1 MTDSRPSPR
10 RSSTLLAALSRA
22 APADLVA
29 DEVRFSSPFADY
41 AGRADVLHLF
51 GLIGQVL
58 HEPVVTGGATDGVW
72 TYTSFTG
79 SVDGRE
85 LEAVV
90 RERHDNAG
98 RLAHALLFLR
108 PYESLRAAMN
118 AMGQRLADAPLPS
131 AR

>member
-1 MTDSRPSPR
+1 MTDSSPAPR
-10 RSSTLLAALSRA
+10 RPSTLLAALSRA

-29 DEVRFSSPFADY
+29 EEVGFSSPFADY
-41 AGRADVLHLF
+41 DGRADVLHLF

-58 HEPVVTGGATDGVW
+58 HDPVATGGATDGVW

-79 SVDGRE
+79 SVDGHE

-90 RERHDNAG
+90 RERHDDLG
-98 RLAHALLFLR
+98 RLVHALLFLR
-108 PYESLRAAMN
+108 PYGSLRAAMN

-131 AR
+131 GR